1 MSLDFTAAPETDSN
15 SATYA
20 CVRVEETIDVPAD
33 EFMGWYMF
41 EPIENFMLGTIVV
54 PPITGTEPLPGP
66 AWGEPGAARRIFF
79 RDGTVSLER
88 ILSTDFPRG
97 YSYQPWAY
105 TNPVRLLSDHAVS
118 TMRAEPEGAMTRI
131 VWDYGFHARSRMA
144 RPLLQLFVSLDWKR
158 NLQGALRALKMHLE
172 VHGTAKRIH
181 EIARLRAA

>member
-1 MSLDFTAAPETDSN
+1 MSPDFTPAPEPDRN
-15 SATYA
+15 SAAYA
-20 CVRVEETIDVPAD
+20 WVRVEETIDVPAD

-66 AWGEPGAARRIFF
+66 AWGMPGAGRRIFF

-88 ILSTDFPRG
+88 MLSTDLPRG

-118 TMRAEPEGAMTRI
+118 TMRAEAAGTMTRI

-144 RPLLQLFVSLDWKR
+144 RPLLQLFVNLDWKR
-158 NLQGALRALKMHLE
+158 NLQGALRVLKTHLE
-172 VHGTAKRIH
+172 VHGTGKRIH
-181 EIARLRAA
+181 EVARRRAA